1 MILPALARP
10 RTVHS
15 PPTEETV
22 GASCDARYF
31 ATSSI
36 LFETVSAAEGAYFT
50 VNVYTVPPSLV
61 FIDGHAVSPQP
72 MIILSPSETLTV

>member
-1 MILPALARP
+1 MILSALARP
-10 RTVHS
+10 ITVHS
-15 PPTEETV
+15 PPTDETV
-22 GASCDARYF
+22 GIACEERCF